1 MTAIEC
7 FGKSRSALVAMA
19 LMSSVVVAFAQ
30 QAPIQTDVAG
40 LTQRTNFFTRVCAL
54 RDLRLVTLI
63 EELADA
69 QEVAGEKLF
78 EAFLTMLRARHTC
91 IEGRESEA
99 LSIYDTITL
108 GLAPTRTA
116 R

>member
-1 MTAIEC
+1 
-7 FGKSRSALVAMA
+7 
-19 LMSSVVVAFAQ
+19 MSSVVVAFAQ
-30 QAPIQTDVAG
+30 QAPTQTDVAG
-40 LTQRTNFFTRVCAL
+40 LAQRTNLFTRVCAL
-54 RDLRLVTLI
+54 RDLQLVTLM
-63 EELADA
+63 EELADT
-69 QEVAGEKLF
+69 QKVTGEKLF
-78 EAFLTMLRARHTC
+78 EAFRTMLRARNTC